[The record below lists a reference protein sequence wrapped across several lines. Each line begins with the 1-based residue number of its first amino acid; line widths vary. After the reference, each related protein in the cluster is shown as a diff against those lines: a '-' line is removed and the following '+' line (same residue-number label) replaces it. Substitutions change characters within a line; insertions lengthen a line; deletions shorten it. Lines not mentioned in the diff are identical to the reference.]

1 LRLPRDLSGHDLI
14 SLLKPYGY
22 RVTRQVGSHVRLE
35 STLRGEAH
43 HITIPAHHSLR
54 LGTLNA
60 ILSDAAQ
67 YLKIDRSDLLR
78 QLFGK

>member
-1 LRLPRDLSGHDLI
+1 LRLPRDLSDHELI

-22 RVTRQVGSHVRLE
+22 RVTRQVCSHVRPE
-35 STLRGEAH
+35 STPRGEPH
-43 HITIPAHHSLR
+43 HIRITNHESLR

-60 ILSDAAQ
+60 ILSEIAP
-67 YLKIDRSDLLR
+67 YLKMDRSDLLQ